1 VAPFTLFVTSLVVG
15 FSGALMPGPLLT
27 AVIAESCRSGAR
39 GGVYAVLGHGVLE
52 AALVFAL
59 VLGLGRYL
67 VLDPVLGALGLL
79 GGAALV
85 WLGYAMARGAARVAA
100 ELAAPAGGGGR
111 GSGGSYGAG
120 AGGSGGG
127 SGGASG
133 GAGRGGPARRHGLG
147 PLLIG
152 VVTSLSNP
160 YWSLWWATV
169 GAGYLA
175 YAMSSGALGVGSFF
189 FGHFSSDF
197 IWYSA
202 ISLAVAGGRRFL
214 RPGFYH
220 GLLFAC
226 GIALVG
232 LGGYFLWSGVAR
244 LV

>member
-1 VAPFTLFVTSLVVG
+1 MAPFTLFITSLVVG

-39 GGVYAVLGHGVLE
+39 GGVYAVLGHGALE

-85 WLGYAMARGAARVAA
+85 WLGYTMARGAARVAA
-100 ELAAPAGGGGR
+100 ELAAPAGSGGR
-111 GSGGSYGAG
+111 GVGAG
-120 AGGSGGG
+120 SSGASSSAGGSV
-127 SGGASG
+127 
-133 GAGRGGPARRHGLG
+133 PARRHGPG
-147 PLLIG
+147 PLLTG